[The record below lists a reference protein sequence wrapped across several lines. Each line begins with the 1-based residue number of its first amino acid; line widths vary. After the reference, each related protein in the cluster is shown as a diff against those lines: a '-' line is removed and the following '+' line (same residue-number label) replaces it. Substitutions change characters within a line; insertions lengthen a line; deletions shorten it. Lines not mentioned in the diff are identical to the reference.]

1 MIDLRFSDDII
12 MRQYGTRLL
21 GLNANLSWLRDT
33 ITLIMLS
40 DRDTEGQ
47 LALFANFIRPN
58 FLVINAAESKP
69 VPSLGW
75 LAGWLAGS
83 IKDKT

>member
-1 MIDLRFSDDII
+1 
-12 MRQYGTRLL
+12 MRQYEPRLP

-40 DRDTEGQ
+40 GRHTEGQ

-69 VPSLGW
+69 VP
-75 LAGWLAGS
+75 AGWRTL
-83 IKDKT
+83 